1 MVVLKFGGT
10 SVGNIEAF
18 EQVINIVARTVADER
33 SATQPGAVVVTSA
46 MSGVTNT
53 LIEAGR
59 RAAGGDESVYQAAV
73 VALRAKHEAVA
84 QHFITDATQRERVL
98 AQIDERLHDLS
109 RFCSSLAVLG
119 ELTQRGLDVVS
130 GLGEQMSAPLL
141 AAVLRA
147 RSVPAQSV
155 DARRLIITDHV
166 HGGAEPLM
174 VQTEPRCREVL
185 LPLARDG
192 VIPVVTG
199 FIGATIE
206 GVQTT
211 LGRGGTDYSAA
222 IVGAAIDADEVQ
234 IWTDVN
240 GVMTAD
246 PRVVPNARSINQLTY
261 EEVAELA
268 YHGAK
273 VLHPKTVRPV
283 IEKRIPL
290 RVLNTFEP
298 DYPGTRI
305 VERAEIEDGN
315 DNQGRGV
322 KAVTAIRDMNLI
334 TVAGRGFMGVPGTA
348 ARTFQAVAGVDAN
361 VMMISQSSSEQGICM
376 VIPATSAEIVQLA
389 LRQEFAR
396 ELARGEID
404 GILNQPD
411 IVIVAVVGST
421 MRGTPGL
428 AAGIFSAV
436 ATHEINVIAIAQ
448 GSSEANIS
456 FVLEDA
462 RVVEA
467 VQAIHDA
474 FELHKPTAERSPR
487 VRLLTAE
494 VA

>member
-1 MVVLKFGGT
+1 MPVGDGLYRRDRLKVCRRR
-10 SVGNIEAF
+10 SV
-18 EQVINIVARTVADER
+18 
-33 SATQPGAVVVTSA
+33 
-46 MSGVTNT
+46 
-53 LIEAGR
+53 
-59 RAAGGDESVYQAAV
+59 AA
-73 VALRAKHEAVA
+73 
-84 QHFITDATQRERVL
+84 
-98 AQIDERLHDLS
+98 AQITPRP
-109 RFCSSLAVLG
+109 SSA
-119 ELTQRGLDVVS
+119 
-130 GLGEQMSAPLL
+130 
-141 AAVLRA
+141 
-147 RSVPAQSV
+147 
-155 DARRLIITDHV
+155 
-166 HGGAEPLM
+166 
-174 VQTEPRCREVL
+174 
-185 LPLARDG
+185 
-192 VIPVVTG
+192 
-199 FIGATIE
+199 
-206 GVQTT
+206 
-211 LGRGGTDYSAA
+211 
-222 IVGAAIDADEVQ
+222 AAIDADEVQ

-268 YHGAK
+268 YYGAK

-283 IEKRIPL
+283 IEKRIPV
-290 RVLNTFEP
+290 RVLNTFDAGAIP
-298 DYPGTRI
+298 
-305 VERAEIEDGN
+305 VRASSSARKLREMAGRAN
-315 DNQGRGV
+315 DQEGRGV
-322 KAVTAIRDMNLI
+322 KAVTAIRAMNLI

-348 ARTFQAVAGVDAN
+348 ARTFQAVAGANAN

-376 VIPATSAEIVQLA
+376 VIPAASAEIVQLA

-456 FVLEDA
+456 FVLEEA

-487 VRLLTAE
+487 IRLLTAE

>member
-18 EQVINIVARTVADER
+18 EQVINIVIHTVADEHR
-33 SATQPGAVVVTSA
+33 AARPGAVVVTSA

-53 LIEAGR
+53 LIEAAR

-119 ELTQRGLDVVS
+119 ELTQRGLDVIS

-147 RSVPAQSV
+147 RGVPAQSV
-155 DARRLIITDHV
+155 DARELIITDHV

-174 VQTEPRCREVL
+174 AQTEPRCRELL
-185 LPLARDG
+185 LPLVRDG
-192 VIPVVTG
+192 VVPVVTG
-199 FIGATIE
+199 FIGATVE

-222 IVGAAIDADEVQ
+222 IVGAAIDANEVQ

-246 PRVVPNARSINQLTY
+246 PRVVPNARSINRLTY

-268 YHGAK
+268 YYGAK

-298 DYPGTRI
+298 EHPGTRI
-305 VERAEIEDGN
+305 VERAEMEGD
-315 DNQGRGV
+315 DYQGRGV
-322 KAVTAIRDMNLI
+322 KAVTAIRAMNLI

-348 ARTFQAVAGVDAN
+348 ARTFQAVAGANAN

-376 VIPATSAEIVQLA
+376 VIPAASAEIVQLA

-456 FVLEDA
+456 FVLEEA

-487 VRLLTAE
+487 IRLLTAE